1 MTILSPPSVVHRP
14 AQATLAIRASTPFPL
29 MAELTDS
36 LVLEL
41 TAWAHEHQVALAGHP
56 HLRLLVVAMDAV
68 MEIEVGVPTA
78 PGSEIPPDERVVAS
92 ELPGGTYATVTFVD
106 DDIESN
112 GLLLNWITAN
122 GYQADSYATP
132 DGEVFACRY
141 EVLLDD
147 TVASS
152 AGDAEAWQGQRIEL
166 NIKLRD

>member
-1 MTILSPPSVVHRP
+1 MTILSPPNVAHRD
-14 AQATLAIRASTPFPL
+14 AQTTLAIRAATPFPL

-41 TAWAHEHQVALAGHP
+41 AAWAQAHQVELAGHP

-68 MEIEVGVPTA
+68 MEIEVGIPIA
-78 PGSEIPPDERVVAS
+78 PGSEIPLDERVVAS
-92 ELPGGTYATVTFVD
+92 ELPGGTYATLTFVD

-112 GLLLNWITAN
+112 GLLLDWITAK
-122 GYQADSYATP
+122 GYQSDSYVTA
-132 DGEVFACRY
+132 DGEVFACRF
-141 EVLLDD
+141 EVLLDG

-152 AGDAEAWQGQRIEL
+152 TSDAEAWQGQRIEL